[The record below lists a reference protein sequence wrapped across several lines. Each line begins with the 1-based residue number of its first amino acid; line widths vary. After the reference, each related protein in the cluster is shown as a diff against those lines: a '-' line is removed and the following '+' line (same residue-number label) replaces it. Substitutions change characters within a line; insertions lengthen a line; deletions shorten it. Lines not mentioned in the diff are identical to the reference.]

1 LKKKIRISNINEI
14 CESLLS
20 LFVITINLVG
30 LLFQVIFFVKFLMLL
45 FTLRTSLALMVY
57 RETIGAGEK
66 PTSQILSQVLGCLK
80 FPYDTYV
87 KNRLVENLGVTAES
101 SKTSNL
107 CSLIDGF
114 GEYDPRAFSILEVSM
129 EYGTETNYI
138 NFIVSFCC

>member
-1 LKKKIRISNINEI
+1 
-14 CESLLS
+14 
-20 LFVITINLVG
+20 
-30 LLFQVIFFVKFLMLL
+30 MLL

-80 FPYDTYV
+80 FPYDTCV

-138 NFIVSFCC
+138 KFIVSYCC